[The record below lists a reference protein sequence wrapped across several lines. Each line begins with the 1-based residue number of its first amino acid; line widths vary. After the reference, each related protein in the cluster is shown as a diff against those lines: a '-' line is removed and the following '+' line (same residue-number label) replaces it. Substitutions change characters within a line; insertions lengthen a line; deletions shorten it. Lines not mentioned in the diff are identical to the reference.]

1 MGDHPRKTDGRRV
14 FSPQFK
20 RTQVLAHHLSR
31 ASGSPW
37 VTITSTWRR
46 RSSAGRPG
54 GARTGP
60 RPSGTHWRGSSP
72 RRRRG
77 RTQSREEGNADYER
91 LRDASHEVDGQPH
104 TIPGGTSRRALQV
117 GATGSCMHRLLDAP
131 ACEGPRWARLMRTVC
146 AARRSRG
153 RVVHPGVI
161 LAFTRLQSV
170 ALATP
175 PETLY
180 LPGVHDGATT
190 TASSYR
196 RPSRCRRCSMSPL
209 LNSRG
214 SVSARAASTAAA
226 TRAFWLPPVVRPA
239 ARAPDALRKNVS
251 SSLPPSH
258 SITCSLRWQARP
270 SAARTAPTRL
280 SESGSAP
287 RPHEWESPKT

>member
-1 MGDHPRKTDGRRV
+1 MGDHPRKADWRRV
-14 FSPQFK
+14 LSPQFK
-20 RTQVLAHHLSR
+20 RTQVLVQHLSR
-31 ASGSPW
+31 AAGSPW
-37 VTITSTWRR
+37 VTIMSTWRR

-180 LPGVHDGATT
+180 LPGVHDGGDYDSVILPQAL
-190 TASSYR
+190 ALSALLDVPAPQLARLSVGSGRIDRGRYAR
-196 RPSRCRRCSMSPL
+196 LLAPSRRSPG
-209 LNSRG
+209 R
-214 SVSARAASTAAA
+214 
-226 TRAFWLPPVVRPA
+226 
-239 ARAPDALRKNVS
+239 
-251 SSLPPSH
+251 
-258 SITCSLRWQARP
+258 ARP
-270 SAARTAPTRL
+270 RRSAKERQ
-280 SESGSAP
+280 
-287 RPHEWESPKT
+287 

>member
-1 MGDHPRKTDGRRV
+1 M
-14 FSPQFK
+14 
-20 RTQVLAHHLSR
+20 
-31 ASGSPW
+31 
-37 VTITSTWRR
+37 
-46 RSSAGRPG
+46 
-54 GARTGP
+54 
-60 RPSGTHWRGSSP
+60 
-72 RRRRG
+72 
-77 RTQSREEGNADYER
+77 
-91 LRDASHEVDGQPH
+91 DGQPH